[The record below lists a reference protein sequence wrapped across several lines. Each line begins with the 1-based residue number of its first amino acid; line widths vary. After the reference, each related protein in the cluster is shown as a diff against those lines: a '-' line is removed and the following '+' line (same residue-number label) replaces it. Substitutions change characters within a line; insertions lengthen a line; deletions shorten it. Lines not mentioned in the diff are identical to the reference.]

1 MVTVRGRQMISDR
14 LRQIID
20 DGASRVR
27 GEVDEVA
34 SLLVEARESGSL
46 EHSEFDEVFT
56 MILEVCGYSGLGSL
70 KYNQCLKLL
79 FPFTA
84 RFASPDNL
92 VPWEVQLRELASRD
106 DINRGVI
113 RDNLLGS
120 IGFADLASTRT
131 RPASHTETD
140 QPYTSYDFSGPPP
153 SLDTTFYP
161 AEFEAVVGEWSSVR
175 SGFSVGDRAAWDFRF
190 LQLATKSGLR
200 LDANFAESLADDED
214 VWNADVAVAFV
225 ESLSEPLDRQ
235 LVGSAAAAL
244 LNSVLRYKR
253 PRVYFRHPQSQVIRP
268 IAEPSDVDEMQRLLV
283 EEIGYPFVRALRLI
297 SEELGRAGKP
307 PRRGMLTEM
316 GEYITQV
323 LERLGLRV
331 DQETE
336 RDELLYSPI
345 DHHSSDPVEAGE
357 FVKMVFPGL
366 VERSSGRRIFKA
378 VVVPADRSQC
388 SSESSDISVSDPE
401 EGGSGDE

>member
-1 MVTVRGRQMISDR
+1 MIPDR
-14 LRQIID
+14 LKQIID

-27 GEVDEVA
+27 GEVNEVA
-34 SLLVEARESGSL
+34 SLLVEARKGGVL
-46 EHSEFDEVFT
+46 DDSEFDEVFSLV
-56 MILEVCGYSGLGSL
+56 LEACGYSGLGAL
-70 KYNQCLKLL
+70 NYDQCLKLL
-79 FPFTA
+79 YPFSA
-84 RFASPDNL
+84 RFASADDL
-92 VPWEVQLRELASRD
+92 VPWEAQMRELAARD

-113 RDNLLGS
+113 QADLLRS
-120 IGFADLASTRT
+120 SGFAGVASERS
-131 RPASHTETD
+131 RPASHQATEH
-140 QPYTSYDFSGPPP
+140 PGSSYEFDVAPP
-153 SLDTTFYP
+153 SIETTFDP
-161 AEFEAVVGEWSSVR
+161 SEFETVVREWNSVR
-175 SGFSVGDRAAWDFRF
+175 YGFSVDHRAGWDVRL
-190 LQLATKSGLR
+190 LQLALKLGLR
-200 LDANFAESLADDED
+200 LDANFAESLADDDD
-214 VWNADVAVAFV
+214 VWNADAMNVFV
-225 ESLSEPLDRQ
+225 ESITEPLDQQ

-268 IAEPSDVDEMQRLLV
+268 IAESSDVDEMQRLLV

-336 RDELLYSPI
+336 RDEIGYSPI

-357 FVKMVFPGL
+357 MVKMVFPGL

-378 VVVPADRSQC
+378 IVVPADRSQC
-388 SSESSDISVSDPE
+388 SPASSDISQRDPE
-401 EGGSGDE
+401 GEG